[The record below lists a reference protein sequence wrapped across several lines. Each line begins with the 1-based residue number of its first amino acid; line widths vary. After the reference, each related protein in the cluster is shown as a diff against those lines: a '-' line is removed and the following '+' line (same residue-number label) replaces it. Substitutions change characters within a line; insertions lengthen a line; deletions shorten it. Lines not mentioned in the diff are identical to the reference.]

1 MCHSRRC
8 PFDSRCAWIAR
19 GPPCACL
26 ATNGSLLEMN
36 APTVTPSVVYNDASA
51 GIDWLTRI
59 LGLKLLS
66 RHPMPDGT
74 VAFAELAW
82 RTGVVF
88 VSSRPPADNPWSKV
102 GVASIAL
109 AAPDA
114 ETVRRHF
121 HQAVAAGADV
131 VRDLHVSRT
140 PAFPQGSAQF
150 DLRDPEGNLWTVGTY
165 QPKSTR

>member
-1 MCHSRRC
+1 M
-8 PFDSRCAWIAR
+8 DS
-19 GPPCACL
+19 
-26 ATNGSLLEMN
+26 
-36 APTVTPSVVYNDASA
+36 PTVTSSVIYDNAFA
-51 GIDWLTRI
+51 GIDWLIRV
-59 LGLKLLS
+59 LGLAPLS
-66 RHPMPDGT
+66 RYPAPDGS

-109 AAPDA
+109 AAADA

-131 VRDLHVSRT
+131 VRELHVSRT

-165 QPKSTR
+165 QPKAAR

>member
-1 MCHSRRC
+1 
-8 PFDSRCAWIAR
+8 
-19 GPPCACL
+19 
-26 ATNGSLLEMN
+26 MN
-36 APTVTPSVVYNDASA
+36 SPTVTPSVLYNDAGS
-51 GIDWLTRI
+51 GIEWLIRV

-66 RHPMPDGT
+66 RYPLPDGT
-74 VAFAELAW
+74 VAFAELGW

-88 VSSRPPADNPWSKV
+88 VSSRPAPDNPWSKV

-121 HQAVAAGADV
+121 HHAVAAGADV
-131 VRDLHVSRT
+131 VRELHVART

-150 DLRDPEGNLWTVGTY
+150 DVRDPEGNLWTVGTY
-165 QPKSTR
+165 QPKPGR

>member
-1 MCHSRRC
+1 MS
-8 PFDSRCAWIAR
+8 S
-19 GPPCACL
+19 
-26 ATNGSLLEMN
+26 
-36 APTVTPSVVYNDASA
+36 PTVTPSVIYNDAAA
-51 GIDWLTRI
+51 GIEWLIRV

-66 RHPMPDGT
+66 RYPMPDGT

-88 VSSRPPADNPWSKV
+88 VSSRPPADNPWSRV

-131 VRDLHVSRT
+131 VRELHVARS
-140 PAFPQGSAQF
+140 PAFPARQRAVRPARPGGQPL
-150 DLRDPEGNLWTVGTY
+150 DLGNLPAKLKLNRG
-165 QPKSTR
+165 QSAESRLPNLPICNRE

>member
-1 MCHSRRC
+1 
-8 PFDSRCAWIAR
+8 
-19 GPPCACL
+19 
-26 ATNGSLLEMN
+26 MN
-36 APTVTPSVVYNDASA
+36 SPTVTPSVVYDDAAA

-66 RHPMPDGT
+66 RYPLPDGT
-74 VAFAELAW
+74 VALAELAW

-88 VSSRPPADNPWSKV
+88 VCSRPPPENPWSKV
-102 GVASIAL
+102 GVAAIAL
-109 AAPDA
+109 AAADA
-114 ETVRRHF
+114 EAVRRHF
-121 HQAVAAGADV
+121 LQAVAAGADV

-165 QPKSTR
+165 QPKASR

>member
-1 MCHSRRC
+1 
-8 PFDSRCAWIAR
+8 
-19 GPPCACL
+19 
-26 ATNGSLLEMN
+26 MN
-36 APTVTPSVVYNDASA
+36 SPVVTPSVIYDDASA
-51 GIDWLTRI
+51 GIDWLTRV
-59 LGLKLLS
+59 LGLTLLS
-66 RHPMPDGT
+66 RYPLPDSG
-74 VAFAELAW
+74 VAFAELGW

-88 VSSRPPADNPWSKV
+88 VSSRPAPDNPWSSV

-131 VRDLHVSRT
+131 VRELHVSRT

-165 QPKSTR
+165 QPKSAR

>member
-1 MCHSRRC
+1 
-8 PFDSRCAWIAR
+8 
-19 GPPCACL
+19 
-26 ATNGSLLEMN
+26 MN
-36 APTVTPSVVYNDASA
+36 SPTVTPSVLYNDAGS
-51 GIDWLTRI
+51 GIEWLIRV

-66 RHPMPDGT
+66 RYPLPDGT
-74 VAFAELAW
+74 VAFAELGW

-88 VSSRPPADNPWSKV
+88 VSSRPAPDNPWSKV

-131 VRDLHVSRT
+131 VRELHVART

-150 DLRDPEGNLWTVGTY
+150 DVRDPEGNLWTVGTY
-165 QPKSTR
+165 QPKPGR

>member
-1 MCHSRRC
+1 
-8 PFDSRCAWIAR
+8 
-19 GPPCACL
+19 
-26 ATNGSLLEMN
+26 MN
-36 APTVTPSVVYNDASA
+36 SPTVTPSVVYTDASA

-66 RHPMPDGT
+66 RYPMPDGS
-74 VAFAELAW
+74 VAFAELGW

-88 VSSRPPADNPWSKV
+88 VSSRAPADNPWSKV
-102 GVASIAL
+102 GIASIAL

-131 VRDLHVSRT
+131 VRELHVSRT

-165 QPKSTR
+165 QPKASR